1 MATEVIEA
9 IYCRSNCRVVDAF
22 SNICTHHEVCTFIL
36 PKYSKGFH
44 KYIPDGG
51 TALATG
57 HTAGNKSR
65 DTTTVELSFLSYHI
79 ASTCAQL

>member
-1 MATEVIEA
+1 MPLA
-9 IYCRSNCRVVDAF
+9 IFVQ
-22 SNICTHHEVCTFIL
+22 VCTFIL

-51 TALATG
+51 TALAMG

-65 DTTTVELSFLSYHI
+65 DTITGELFVSIIPYS
-79 ASTCAQL
+79 